1 MYFIYAGL
9 SSVFFVLM
17 EIIYKFTNIVKIPA
31 RHFVC
36 LWWIMGGIVAFTYF
50 LYNKV
55 YTYTYD
61 YNIFILI
68 SIIAILAFTGNLFYF
83 DACKLVNNPGLSR
96 CVFSGTL
103 VLLLTLISIMFFN
116 RSISYTKFLGI
127 IIVIIGLFIT
137 ITSK

>member
-17 EIIYKFTNIVKIPA
+17 EIIYKFTNLVKIPA

-36 LWWIMGGIVAFTYF
+36 LWWILGGFVAFIYF

-61 YNIFILI
+61 YNVLILI
-68 SIIAILAFTGNLFYF
+68 SIIAFLAFIGNLFYF
-83 DACKLVNNPGLSR
+83 DACKIVDNPGLSR

-103 VLLLTLISIMFFN
+103 VLLLTLISIIFFN
-116 RSISYTKFLGI
+116 RSISYIKFSGI